1 MKRITFII
9 DNHSFSTD
17 FSSGFSQDPNTDFST
32 AEEREENIEEIIEE
46 REKCIKEILEATGKH
61 YGWYKEITGNKNWI
75 LYDTEQYEVRDFDDI
90 EHLVFGRDLMDA
102 ETFLCV
108 RKDFKGKLHLPINA
122 STCSFMFVDSNV
134 HEIDLTEFD
143 TTNVVNMDYMFLKA
157 DLGDSFSL
165 GSTTNAQATDIESSS
180 TKANLSDRFSPGS
193 TTDAQVNSEDQTTLS
208 LNTEGV
214 TSMSG
219 MFKDCKV
226 KHLDLSSLR
235 THNVTD
241 FSDMFYNCDS
251 LIDLNVDGFD
261 TSKAED
267 LCGMFHGCNKL
278 TQLNVKHFNVSSV
291 LNMSYLFSGCRSL
304 KVIDLEGW
312 DFSQVENANE
322 MFGYCEKLEKI
333 IANFN
338 FKIVRGMATMF
349 DECFCLTEV
358 DLTHSDL
365 SHVFDFGYMFFNCES
380 LKEIRFSPG
389 VWQKAEYTLSMFGNC
404 KALERLNLP
413 DVVLDD
419 VVRSYAMFDDCD
431 SLKEI
436 YMEHPFNL
444 DKYEHEL
451 IFGNCKAEV
460 KKSTEWL

>member
-1 MKRITFII
+1 MKRITFTI
-9 DNHSFSTD
+9 DGHSFSQD
-17 FSSGFSQDPNTDFST
+17 FSSDLSI
-32 AEEREENIEEIIEE
+32 EEREEILEE
-46 REKCIKEILEATGKH
+46 REKCVKEISEITGKH

-75 LYDTEQYEVRDFDDI
+75 LYNTEQYEIRNYDDI
-90 EHLVFGRDLMDA
+90 EHLVFGRYLLDA

-122 STCSFMFVDSNV
+122 STCSFMFVDINV
-134 HEIDLTEFD
+134 PEIDLTEFD

-157 DLGDSFSL
+157 NLGDSFSL
-165 GSTTNAQATDIESSS
+165 GSITNTQA
-180 TKANLSDRFSPGS
+180 N
-193 TTDAQVNSEDQTTLS
+193 DAGRNILT

-235 THNVTD
+235 THNVID

-261 TSKAED
+261 TSNAED
-267 LCGMFHGCNKL
+267 FNGMFHGCNKL
-278 TQLNVKHFNVSSV
+278 TQLNVKHFNANSV
-291 LNMSYLFSGCRSL
+291 LHMSYLFSGCRRL
-304 KVIDLEGW
+304 QVIDLEGW
-312 DFSQVENANE
+312 DFSQVSDANE
-322 MFGYCEKLEKI
+322 MFGYCGKLEKI

-338 FKIVRGMATMF
+338 FNMIKGMAFMF
-349 DECFCLTEV
+349 DCCTKLSEV

-365 SHVFDFGYMFFNCES
+365 SHVFDFGYMFFNCEG
-380 LKEIRFSPG
+380 LKKISFSQG
-389 VWQKAEYTLSMFGNC
+389 VWQKAKYTLGMFGNC

-413 DVVLDD
+413 DVDLND

-460 KKSTEWL
+460 KKSTEWQ

>member
-1 MKRITFII
+1 MKKITFTI
-9 DNHSFSTD
+9 DGHSFSQD
-17 FSSGFSQDPNTDFST
+17 FSSDFNTE
-32 AEEREENIEEIIEE
+32 EEREEILEE
-46 REKCIKEILEATGKH
+46 REKCVKEILEVTGK
-61 YGWYKEITGNKNWI
+61 YYDWYKEITGNKNWI
-75 LYDTEQYEVRDFDDI
+75 LYDTEQYEVRNYDDI
-90 EHLVFGRDLMDA
+90 EHLVFGRYLLDA

-108 RKDFKGKLHLPINA
+108 RKDFKGKLHLPINS

-157 DLGDSFSL
+157 DLGDRLKVNS
-165 GSTTNAQATDIESSS
+165 STTTQDNGA
-180 TKANLSDRFSPGS
+180 DRNILTF
-193 TTDAQVNSEDQTTLS
+193 
-208 LNTEGV
+208 NTEGV

-261 TSKAED
+261 TSNAED
-267 LCGMFHGCNKL
+267 FNGMFHGCNKL
-278 TQLNVKHFNVSSV
+278 TQLNVKHFNTNSV
-291 LNMSYLFSGCRSL
+291 LHMSYLFSGCRRL

-312 DFSQVENANE
+312 DFSQVSDANE
-322 MFGYCEKLEKI
+322 MFGYCGKLEKI

-338 FKIVRGMATMF
+338 FNMIKGMAFMF
-349 DECFCLTEV
+349 DCCTKLSEV

-365 SHVFDFGYMFFNCES
+365 SHVFDFGYMFFNCEG
-380 LKEIRFSPG
+380 LKKISFSQG
-389 VWQKAEYTLSMFGNC
+389 VWQKAKYTLGMFGNC

-413 DVVLDD
+413 DVDLND

-460 KKSTEWL
+460 KKSTEWQ

>member
-1 MKRITFII
+1 MKRITFTV
-9 DNHSFSTD
+9 DGHSFSTD
-17 FSSGFSQDPNTDFST
+17 FSSDFSQDSNTDFNT

-46 REKCIKEILEATGKH
+46 REKCIKEILEVTGKH
-61 YGWYKEITGNKNWI
+61 YGCYKEITGNKNWI
-75 LYDTEQYEVRDFDDI
+75 LYDTEQYEVRNFDDI

-122 STCSFMFVDSNV
+122 STCSFMFVDINV
-134 HEIDLTEFD
+134 PEIDLTEFD

-157 DLGDSFSL
+157 DLGDSFSP
-165 GSTTNAQATDIESSS
+165 GSS
-180 TKANLSDRFSPGS
+180 TIQADG
-193 TTDAQVNSEDQTTLS
+193 TDQTTLS

-219 MFKDCKV
+219 MFKNCKV
-226 KHLDLSSLR
+226 KHLDLRNLR
-235 THNVTD
+235 THNVID
-241 FSDMFYNCDS
+241 FSDMFYNCNS

-261 TSKAED
+261 TSQAED
-267 LCGMFHGCNKL
+267 LCGMFHGCHKL
-278 TQLNVKHFNVSSV
+278 TQLNVKHFNVNSV

-312 DFSQVENANE
+312 YFSQVENANE

-365 SHVFDFGYMFFNCES
+365 SHVFDFGCMFFNCEG
-380 LKEIRFSPG
+380 LKEIRFSPR

-460 KKSTEWL
+460 KKSTEWQ

>member
-1 MKRITFII
+1 MKKITFTI
-9 DNHSFSTD
+9 DGHSFSQD
-17 FSSGFSQDPNTDFST
+17 FSSDFNTE
-32 AEEREENIEEIIEE
+32 EEREEILEE
-46 REKCIKEILEATGKH
+46 REKCVKEILEVTGK
-61 YGWYKEITGNKNWI
+61 YYDWYKEITGNKNWI
-75 LYDTEQYEVRDFDDI
+75 LYDTEQYEVRNYDDI
-90 EHLVFGRDLMDA
+90 EHLVFGRYLLDA

-108 RKDFKGKLHLPINA
+108 RKDFKGKLHLPINS

-157 DLGDSFSL
+157 DLGDRLKVNS
-165 GSTTNAQATDIESSS
+165 STTTQDNGA
-180 TKANLSDRFSPGS
+180 DRNILTF
-193 TTDAQVNSEDQTTLS
+193 
-208 LNTEGV
+208 NTEGV

-261 TSKAED
+261 TSNAED
-267 LCGMFHGCNKL
+267 FNGMFHGCNKL
-278 TQLNVKHFNVSSV
+278 TQLNVKHFNTNSV
-291 LNMSYLFSGCRSL
+291 LHMSYLFSGCRRL

-312 DFSQVENANE
+312 DFSQVSDANE

-338 FKIVRGMATMF
+338 FKMIKGMAFMF
-349 DECFCLTEV
+349 DCCTKLSEV

-365 SHVFDFGYMFFNCES
+365 SHVFDFGYMFFNCEG
-380 LKEIRFSPG
+380 LKKISFSTG
-389 VWQKAEYTLSMFGNC
+389 VWKKAKYTLGMFGNC
-404 KALERLNLP
+404 KALERLNFP
-413 DVVLDD
+413 DVDLND

-451 IFGNCKAEV
+451 IFGNCKAEI
-460 KKSTEWL
+460 KKSAE

>member
-1 MKRITFII
+1 MKKITFTI
-9 DNHSFSTD
+9 DGHSFSQD
-17 FSSGFSQDPNTDFST
+17 FSSDFNTE
-32 AEEREENIEEIIEE
+32 EEREEILEE
-46 REKCIKEILEATGKH
+46 REKCVKEILEVTGK
-61 YGWYKEITGNKNWI
+61 YYDWYKEITGNKNWI
-75 LYDTEQYEVRDFDDI
+75 LYDTEQYEVRNYDDI
-90 EHLVFGRDLMDA
+90 EHLVFGRYLLDA

-108 RKDFKGKLHLPINA
+108 RKDFKGKLHLPINS

-157 DLGDSFSL
+157 DLGDRLKVNS
-165 GSTTNAQATDIESSS
+165 STTTQDNGA
-180 TKANLSDRFSPGS
+180 DRNILTF
-193 TTDAQVNSEDQTTLS
+193 
-208 LNTEGV
+208 NTEGV

-261 TSKAED
+261 TSNAED
-267 LCGMFHGCNKL
+267 FNGMFHGCNKL
-278 TQLNVKHFNVSSV
+278 TQLNVKHFNTNSV
-291 LNMSYLFSGCRSL
+291 LHMSYLFSGCRRL

-312 DFSQVENANE
+312 DFSQVSDANE
-322 MFGYCEKLEKI
+322 MFGYCGKLEKI

-338 FKIVRGMATMF
+338 FNMIKGMAFMF
-349 DECFCLTEV
+349 DCCTKLSEV

-365 SHVFDFGYMFFNCES
+365 SRVFDFGYMFFNCEG
-380 LKEIRFSPG
+380 LKKISFSPG
-389 VWQKAEYTLSMFGNC
+389 IWQKAKYTLGMFGNC

-413 DVVLDD
+413 DVDLND

-460 KKSTEWL
+460 KKSTE

>member
-1 MKRITFII
+1 MKRITFTI
-9 DNHSFSTD
+9 DGHSFSTD

-32 AEEREENIEEIIEE
+32 AEENIEEIIEE
-46 REKCIKEILEATGKH
+46 REKCIKEILEVTGKH

-75 LYDTEQYEVRDFDDI
+75 LYDTEQYEVRNYDDI
-90 EHLVFGRDLMDA
+90 EHLVFGRYLLDA

-108 RKDFKGKLHLPINA
+108 RKDFKGKLHLPINS

-134 HEIDLTEFD
+134 PEIDLTEFD
-143 TTNVVNMDYMFLKA
+143 TANVVNMDYMFLKA
-157 DLGDSFSL
+157 
-165 GSTTNAQATDIESSS
+165 
-180 TKANLSDRFSPGS
+180 NLSDRFKVNSN
-193 TTDAQVNSEDQTTLS
+193 TNAQVNSEDQTILTI
-208 LNTEGV
+208 NTEGV

-226 KHLDLSSLR
+226 KHLDLRNLR

-241 FSDMFYNCDS
+241 FSDMFYNCND

-261 TSKAED
+261 TSNAED
-267 LCGMFHGCNKL
+267 FNGMFHGCHKL
-278 TQLNVKHFNVSSV
+278 TQLNVKHFNVNSV
-291 LNMSYLFSGCRSL
+291 LHMSYLFSGCRRL

-312 DFSQVENANE
+312 DFSQVSDANE

-338 FKIVRGMATMF
+338 FNMIKGMAFMF
-349 DECFCLTEV
+349 DCCTKLSEV

-365 SHVFDFGYMFFNCES
+365 SHVFDFGYMFFKCEG
-380 LKEIRFSPG
+380 LKKISFSPG
-389 VWQKAEYTLSMFGNC
+389 IWQKAKYTLGMFGNC

-413 DVVLDD
+413 DVDLND

>member
-1 MKRITFII
+1 MEKLNFTI
-9 DNHSFSTD
+9 DGHSFSQD
-17 FSSGFSQDPNTDFST
+17 FSSDPDINLNTDLNT
-32 AEEREENIEEIIEE
+32 EEEREEITEEIIEE
-46 REKCIKEILEATGKH
+46 REKCIKEILEVTGKH
-61 YGWYKEITGNKNWI
+61 YSWYKEITGNKNWI
-75 LYDTEQYEVRDFDDI
+75 LYDTEQYEVRNYDDI
-90 EHLVFGRDLMDA
+90 EHLVFGRYLLDA

-108 RKDFKGKLHLPINA
+108 RKNFKGKLHLPINA
-122 STCSFMFVDSNV
+122 STCSFMFVDINIS
-134 HEIDLTEFD
+134 EIDLTEFD
-143 TTNVVNMDYMFLKA
+143 TANVVNMDYMFLKA
-157 DLGDSFSL
+157 DLGDRL
-165 GSTTNAQATDIESSS
+165 KVNSS
-180 TKANLSDRFSPGS
+180 TNTQAN
-193 TTDAQVNSEDQTTLS
+193 DADQNILTF
-208 LNTEGV
+208 NTEGV

-261 TSKAED
+261 TSNAED
-267 LCGMFHGCNKL
+267 FNGMFHGCHKL
-278 TQLNVKHFNVSSV
+278 TQLNVKHFNVNSV
-291 LNMSYLFSGCRSL
+291 LHMSYLFSGCRRL

-312 DFSQVENANE
+312 DFSQIRDANE

-338 FKIVRGMATMF
+338 FNMIKGMAFMF
-349 DECFCLTEV
+349 DCCTKLSEV
-358 DLTHSDL
+358 YLTHSDL
-365 SHVFDFGYMFFNCES
+365 SHVFDFGYMFFNCEG
-380 LKEIRFSPG
+380 LKKISFSPG
-389 VWQKAEYTLSMFGNC
+389 VWQKAKYTLGMFGNC

-413 DVVLDD
+413 DVDLND
-419 VVRSYAMFDDCD
+419 VIRSYAMFDDCD

-460 KKSTEWL
+460 KKSTEWQ

>member
-1 MKRITFII
+1 MKKLTFTI
-9 DNHSFSTD
+9 DGHSFSTD
-17 FSSGFSQDPNTDFST
+17 FNSGFSQNPNTDFNT
-32 AEEREENIEEIIEE
+32 EEEREMHREEIIEE
-46 REKCIKEILEATGKH
+46 REKCVKEILEVTGRH
-61 YGWYKEITGNKNWI
+61 YSWYKENTGNKNLI
-75 LYDTEQYEVRDFDDI
+75 LYDTEQYEVRNFDDI
-90 EHLVFGRDLMDA
+90 KYLVLNNKLMDVK
-102 ETFLCV
+102 TFLCV
-108 RKDFKGKLHLPINA
+108 RRDFKGKLHLPINA

-157 DLGDSFSL
+157 DLGDRLKVNS
-165 GSTTNAQATDIESSS
+165 STTTQDNGA
-180 TKANLSDRFSPGS
+180 DRNILTF
-193 TTDAQVNSEDQTTLS
+193 
-208 LNTEGV
+208 NTEGV

-241 FSDMFYNCDS
+241 FSDMFYNCNS
-251 LIDLNVDGFD
+251 LIDLNVNGFD
-261 TSKAED
+261 TSNAED
-267 LCGMFHGCNKL
+267 FNGMFHGCNKL
-278 TQLNVKHFNVSSV
+278 TQLNVKHFNVNSV
-291 LNMSYLFSGCRSL
+291 LHMSYLFSGCRRL

-312 DFSQVENANE
+312 DFSQIRDANE

-338 FKIVRGMATMF
+338 FKMIKGMAFMF
-349 DECFCLTEV
+349 DCCTKLSEV

-365 SHVFDFGYMFFNCES
+365 SRVFDFGYMFFKCEG
-380 LKEIRFSPG
+380 LKKISFSQG
-389 VWQKAEYTLSMFGNC
+389 VWQKAKLTLSMFDNC

-413 DVVLDD
+413 DVILND
-419 VVRSYAMFDDCD
+419 VIRSYAMFDDCD

-436 YMEHPFNL
+436 YMEHPLNL
-444 DKYEHEL
+444 DKYEREL

-460 KKSTEWL
+460 KKSTEWQ

>member
-1 MKRITFII
+1 MKRITFTI
-9 DNHSFSTD
+9 DGHSFSQD
-17 FSSGFSQDPNTDFST
+17 FSSDFNTE
-32 AEEREENIEEIIEE
+32 EEREEIIEE
-46 REKCIKEILEATGKH
+46 REKCIKEILEVTGKH
-61 YGWYKEITGNKNWI
+61 YDWYKEITGNKNWI
-75 LYDTEQYEVRDFDDI
+75 LYDTEQYEFRNFDDI

-157 DLGDSFSL
+157 
-165 GSTTNAQATDIESSS
+165 
-180 TKANLSDRFSPGS
+180 NLSDRFSPGS
-193 TTDAQVNSEDQTTLS
+193 TTDAQANTSNQNTLT

-226 KHLDLSSLR
+226 RHLDLCNLR

-251 LIDLNVDGFD
+251 LIDLNIDGFD
-261 TSKAED
+261 TSQAED
-267 LCGMFHGCNKL
+267 LCGMFHGCHKL
-278 TQLNVKHFNVSSV
+278 TQLNVKYFNVNSV

-365 SHVFDFGYMFFNCES
+365 SYVFDFEYMFFNCEG
-380 LKEIRFSPG
+380 LKEIRFSQG
-389 VWQKAEYTLSMFGNC
+389 IWQKAEYTLSMFGNC

-413 DVVLDD
+413 DIDLND
-419 VVRSYAMFDDCD
+419 VVHSYAMFDDCD
-431 SLKEI
+431 NLKEI
-436 YMEHPFNL
+436 CMEHPFDL
-444 DKYEHEL
+444 DKYEHGL

-460 KKSTEWL
+460 KKSTEWQ

>member
-1 MKRITFII
+1 MKRITFTI
-9 DNHSFSTD
+9 DGHSFSQD
-17 FSSGFSQDPNTDFST
+17 FSSDFNTE
-32 AEEREENIEEIIEE
+32 EEREEILEE
-46 REKCIKEILEATGKH
+46 REKCVKEILEVTGK
-61 YGWYKEITGNKNWI
+61 YYDWYKEITGNKNWI
-75 LYDTEQYEVRDFDDI
+75 LYDTEQYEVRNYDDI
-90 EHLVFGRDLMDA
+90 EHLVFGRYLLDA

-157 DLGDSFSL
+157 DLGDRLSL
-165 GSTTNAQATDIESSS
+165 GSTTTTQINGA
-180 TKANLSDRFSPGS
+180 DRNILTF
-193 TTDAQVNSEDQTTLS
+193 
-208 LNTEGV
+208 NTEGV

-261 TSKAED
+261 TSNAED
-267 LCGMFHGCNKL
+267 FNGMFHGCHKL
-278 TQLNVKHFNVSSV
+278 TQLNVKHFNVNSV
-291 LNMSYLFSGCRSL
+291 LHMSYLFSGCRRL
-304 KVIDLEGW
+304 KVIDLKGW
-312 DFSQVENANE
+312 DFSQIRDANE
-322 MFGYCEKLEKI
+322 MFGYCGKLEKI

-338 FKIVRGMATMF
+338 FNMIKGMAFMF
-349 DECFCLTEV
+349 DCCTKLSEV

-365 SHVFDFGYMFFNCES
+365 SHVFDFGYMFFNCEG
-380 LKEIRFSPG
+380 LKKISFSQG
-389 VWQKAEYTLSMFGNC
+389 VWQKAKYTLGMFGNC

-413 DVVLDD
+413 DVDLND

>member
-1 MKRITFII
+1 MKRITFTI
-9 DNHSFSTD
+9 DGHSFSTD

-32 AEEREENIEEIIEE
+32 AEEREENIEEIIQE
-46 REKCIKEILEATGKH
+46 REKCIKEILEVTGKH

-75 LYDTEQYEVRDFDDI
+75 LYDTEQYEVRNFDDI

-102 ETFLCV
+102 KTFLCV

-122 STCSFMFVDSNV
+122 STCSFMFVDINV
-134 HEIDLTEFD
+134 PEIDLTEFD

-157 DLGDSFSL
+157 DLGD
-165 GSTTNAQATDIESSS
+165 
-180 TKANLSDRFSPGS
+180 RFSPGS
-193 TTDAQVNSEDQTTLS
+193 STNTQANTSNQNTLT
-208 LNTEGV
+208 LNTESV

-226 KHLDLSSLR
+226 KHLDLRNLR

-251 LIDLNVDGFD
+251 LIDLNIDGFD

-267 LCGMFHGCNKL
+267 LCGMFHGCHKL
-278 TQLNVKHFNVSSV
+278 TQLNVKHFNVNSV

-312 DFSQVENANE
+312 DFSQVKNANE

-365 SHVFDFGYMFFNCES
+365 SHVFDFGCMFFNCEG
-380 LKEIRFSPG
+380 LKEIRFSQG

-404 KALERLNLP
+404 KALEKLNLP

-431 SLKEI
+431 NLKEI

-444 DKYEHEL
+444 DKYEREL

-460 KKSTEWL
+460 KKSTEWQ

>member
-1 MKRITFII
+1 MKKITFTI
-9 DNHSFSTD
+9 DGHSFSQD
-17 FSSGFSQDPNTDFST
+17 FSSDFNTE
-32 AEEREENIEEIIEE
+32 EEREEILEE
-46 REKCIKEILEATGKH
+46 REKCVKEILEVTGK
-61 YGWYKEITGNKNWI
+61 YYDWYKEITGNKNWI
-75 LYDTEQYEVRDFDDI
+75 LYDTEQYEVRNYDDI
-90 EHLVFGRDLMDA
+90 EHLVFGRYLLDA

-108 RKDFKGKLHLPINA
+108 RKDFKGKLHLPINS

-157 DLGDSFSL
+157 DLGDRLKVNS
-165 GSTTNAQATDIESSS
+165 STTTQDNGA
-180 TKANLSDRFSPGS
+180 DRNILTF
-193 TTDAQVNSEDQTTLS
+193 
-208 LNTEGV
+208 NTEGV

-261 TSKAED
+261 TSKAKD
-267 LCGMFHGCNKL
+267 FHGMFQGCIKL
-278 TQLNVKHFNVSSV
+278 TQLNVKHFNVDNVLHMSCLFSRCLRLKV
-291 LNMSYLFSGCRSL
+291 LN
-304 KVIDLEGW
+304 LESW
-312 DFSQVENANE
+312 DFSQVSDANE
-322 MFGYCEKLEKI
+322 MFAYCEKLEKI

-338 FKIVRGMATMF
+338 FKMIKEMAFMF
-349 DECFCLTEV
+349 DCCAKLSEV

-365 SHVFDFGYMFFNCES
+365 SHVFDFGYMFFNCEG
-380 LKEIRFSPG
+380 LKKISFSQG
-389 VWQKAEYTLSMFGNC
+389 VWQKAKYTLGMFGNC

-413 DVVLDD
+413 DVDLND

-431 SLKEI
+431 ILKEI

-460 KKSTEWL
+460 KKSTEWQ

>member
-1 MKRITFII
+1 MKKITFTI
-9 DNHSFSTD
+9 DGHSFSQD
-17 FSSGFSQDPNTDFST
+17 FSSDFNTE
-32 AEEREENIEEIIEE
+32 EEREEILEE
-46 REKCIKEILEATGKH
+46 REKCVKEILEVTGK
-61 YGWYKEITGNKNWI
+61 YYDWYKEITGNKNWI
-75 LYDTEQYEVRDFDDI
+75 LYDTEQYEVRNYDDI
-90 EHLVFGRDLMDA
+90 EHLVFGRYLLDA

-108 RKDFKGKLHLPINA
+108 RKDFKGKLHLPINS

-157 DLGDSFSL
+157 DLGDRLKVNS
-165 GSTTNAQATDIESSS
+165 STTTQDNGA
-180 TKANLSDRFSPGS
+180 DRNILTF
-193 TTDAQVNSEDQTTLS
+193 
-208 LNTEGV
+208 NTEGV

-261 TSKAED
+261 TSNAED
-267 LCGMFHGCNKL
+267 FNGMFHGCNKL
-278 TQLNVKHFNVSSV
+278 TQLNVKHFNTNSV
-291 LNMSYLFSGCRSL
+291 LHMSYLFSGCRRL

-312 DFSQVENANE
+312 DFSQVSDANE
-322 MFGYCEKLEKI
+322 MFGYCGKLEKI

-338 FKIVRGMATMF
+338 FNMIKGMAFMF
-349 DECFCLTEV
+349 DCCTKLSEV

-365 SHVFDFGYMFFNCES
+365 SRVFDFGYMFFNCEG
-380 LKEIRFSPG
+380 LKKISFSQG
-389 VWQKAEYTLSMFGNC
+389 VWKKAKYTLGMFGNC

-413 DVVLDD
+413 DVDLND

-460 KKSTEWL
+460 KKSTEWQ

>member
-1 MKRITFII
+1 MKKITFTI
-9 DNHSFSTD
+9 DGHSFSQD
-17 FSSGFSQDPNTDFST
+17 FSSDFNTE
-32 AEEREENIEEIIEE
+32 EEREEILEE
-46 REKCIKEILEATGKH
+46 REKCVKEILEVTGK
-61 YGWYKEITGNKNWI
+61 YYDWYKEITGNKNWI
-75 LYDTEQYEVRDFDDI
+75 LYDTEQYEVRNYDDI
-90 EHLVFGRDLMDA
+90 EHLIFGRYLLDA

-108 RKDFKGKLHLPINA
+108 RKDFKGKLHLPINS

-157 DLGDSFSL
+157 DLGDRLKVNS
-165 GSTTNAQATDIESSS
+165 STTTQDNGA
-180 TKANLSDRFSPGS
+180 DRNILTF
-193 TTDAQVNSEDQTTLS
+193 
-208 LNTEGV
+208 NTEGV

-226 KHLDLSSLR
+226 KHLDLSSFR

-261 TSKAED
+261 TSNAED
-267 LCGMFHGCNKL
+267 FNGMFHGCHIL
-278 TQLNVKHFNVSSV
+278 TQLNVKHFNVNSV
-291 LNMSYLFSGCRSL
+291 LHMSYLFSGCRRL

-312 DFSQVENANE
+312 NFSQVSDANE

-338 FKIVRGMATMF
+338 FNMIKGMAFMF
-349 DECFCLTEV
+349 DCCTKLSEV

-365 SHVFDFGYMFFNCES
+365 SHVFDFGYMFFKCEGLKKISFS
-380 LKEIRFSPG
+380 LGI
-389 VWQKAEYTLSMFGNC
+389 WQKAKYTLGMFGNC

-413 DVVLDD
+413 DVDLND

-460 KKSTEWL
+460 KKSTE

>member
-1 MKRITFII
+1 MKRITFTI
-9 DNHSFSTD
+9 DGHSFSTD
-17 FSSGFSQDPNTDFST
+17 FSPGFRQDSNTDFST
-32 AEEREENIEEIIEE
+32 AEEREEIIEEIIEE
-46 REKCIKEILEATGKH
+46 REKCIKEILEVTGKH

-75 LYDTEQYEVRDFDDI
+75 LYDTEQYEVRNFDDI

-108 RKDFKGKLHLPINA
+108 RKDFKGKLHLPINS
-122 STCSFMFVDSNV
+122 STCSFMFVDINV
-134 HEIDLTEFD
+134 PKIDLTEFD

-157 DLGDSFSL
+157 DLGDRFKV
-165 GSTTNAQATDIESSS
+165 NSS
-180 TKANLSDRFSPGS
+180 TGTQANTSD
-193 TTDAQVNSEDQTTLS
+193 QNTLT

-214 TSMSG
+214 ISMSG

-241 FSDMFYNCDS
+241 FSDMFYNCDD

-267 LCGMFHGCNKL
+267 LCGMFHGCYKL
-278 TQLNVKHFNVSSV
+278 TQLNVKHFNVNSV

-333 IANFN
+333 LANFN

-365 SHVFDFGYMFFNCES
+365 SHVFDFGCMFFNCEG
-380 LKEIRFSPG
+380 LKEIRFSQG

-413 DVVLDD
+413 DVVLED
-419 VVRSYAMFDDCD
+419 VVHSYAMFDDCD
-431 SLKEI
+431 NLKEI
-436 YMEHPFNL
+436 CMEHPFDL
-444 DKYEHEL
+444 DKYEREL

-460 KKSTEWL
+460 KKSTEW